1 MNQNPQQMYQQAAQA
16 AQDAMNGFA
25 SQQPYNADQFY
36 QQAAAEA
43 AANGQPYQQG
53 PYQQQAPYQGPYAP
67 PPPPQG
73 APQPQYGQCGDTQEQ
88 AQARSFLGNFID
100 YLKNGGFKR
109 DIDCTA
115 RQYNVPPKQLAQNF
129 LEKCLGT
136 VGDILGIAISTAGNA
151 AHTLIDVLST
161 LAHGAANIVV
171 NVASGLVNFL
181 TLNKTCVP
189 C

>member
-1 MNQNPQQMYQQAAQA
+1 MNQNPQQIYQQAAQA
-16 AQDAMNGFA
+16 AQDAMNGFS
-25 SQQPYNADQFY
+25 SQQPYNAEQFY
-36 QQAAAEA
+36 QQAAQEA
-43 AANGQPYQQG
+43 AMNGGQPFQQDPYQQG
-53 PYQQQAPYQGPYAP
+53 PYV
-67 PPPPQG
+67 PPQG
-73 APQPQYGQCGDTQEQ
+73 APQPQCGDTQQQ
-88 AQARSFLGNFID
+88 AQARGFLGNFID

-129 LEKCLGT
+129 LERCLGT

-171 NVASGLVNFL
+171 NVATGLANFF
-181 TLNKTCVP
+181 TLNKTCIP